1 VQLRAEV
8 KDLRRQRRVCDVIR
22 DKDGDGLTL
31 PGHFCAPASGLGPP
45 DPPARERA
53 AAEAELFP
61 HPPRLFSGYVLDLDG
76 TVYLGEALLP
86 GARRTVEALRA
97 AGSRL
102 VFLSNKPLQTRAD
115 YAAKLT
121 RLGIPTSPDEVINS
135 SWVLARWLQDE
146 APGAALFVVG
156 EPPLLAELRAA
167 GFRLTGQPDEVQF
180 VVASFDRT
188 FDYRKLQIAFDAVRA
203 GARFI
208 ATNAD
213 RYCPTP
219 PLPPYR
225 GGRGGRGGLP
235 DAGAVIG
242 AIEGCTG
249 RKVEVVV
256 GKPSPIT
263 AGAILDRLQLP
274 ACECIIVGDR
284 LETDVRMGQEAGMAT
299 AVVLTGVTAPEDLA
313 ASDVQP
319 DYVLHCLDELL
330 PP

>member
-1 VQLRAEV
+1 MSV
-8 KDLRRQRRVCDVIR
+8 
-22 DKDGDGLTL
+22 
-31 PGHFCAPASGLGPP
+31 
-45 DPPARERA
+45 ER
-53 AAEAELFP
+53 FF
-61 HPPRLFSGYVLDLDG
+61 RGYVLDLDG
-76 TVYLGEALLP
+76 TVYLGDALLP
-86 GARRTVEALRA
+86 GAKRAIEALRA
-97 AGSRL
+97 AGSRV

-121 RLGIPTSPDEVINS
+121 RLGVPTSPDEVINS
-135 SWVLARWLQDE
+135 SWVLTRWLGQE
-146 APGAALFVVG
+146 APGAMLFVLG

-167 GFRLTGQPDEVQF
+167 GFRLSERAEEIQF

-219 PLPPYR
+219 T
-225 GGRGGRGGLP
+225 GGLP
-235 DAGAVIG
+235 DAAAVIG

-249 RKVEVVV
+249 RPVEVIV

-263 AGAILDRLQLP
+263 ARAILDRLQLP
-274 ACECIIVGDR
+274 AAECIIVGDR

-299 AVVLTGVTAPEDLA
+299 AVVLTGVTTPEQLA
-313 ASDVQP
+313 ASDIQP
-319 DYVLHCLDELL
+319 DYVLHRLDELL
-330 PP
+330 PASK

>member
-1 VQLRAEV
+1 MNAIALGGQA
-8 KDLRRQRRVCDVIR
+8 I
-22 DKDGDGLTL
+22 TAMI
-31 PGHFCAPASGLGPP
+31 CAKPTIP
-45 DPPARERA
+45 
-53 AAEAELFP
+53 LFP
-61 HPPRLFSGYVLDLDG
+61 GYVLDLDG
-76 TVYLGEALLP
+76 TVYLGDALLP
-86 GARRTVEALRA
+86 GAKRTVETLRA
-97 AGSRL
+97 AGSRV

-121 RLGIPTSPDEVINS
+121 RLSIPTSPDEVINS

-146 APGAALFVVG
+146 APGAALFVIG

-167 GFRLTGQPDEVQF
+167 GFHLTEEPTEVEF

-188 FDYRKLQIAFDAVRA
+188 FDYRKLQIGFDAIRA

-219 PLPPYR
+219 E
-225 GGRGGRGGLP
+225 GGLP
-235 DAGAVIG
+235 DAAAVIG
-242 AIEGCTG
+242 ALEGCTG
-249 RKVEVVV
+249 KQVEVVV

-263 AGAILDRLQLP
+263 ARAILDHLQLP
-274 ACECIIVGDR
+274 ASECIIVGDR

-299 AVVLTGVTAPEDLA
+299 GVVLTGVTTPELLA
-313 ASDVQP
+313 ASDIQP
-319 DYVLHCLDELL
+319 DYVLRRLDELL